1 MNFGSAGKGFFSV
14 LAQRMA
20 TALFFCVMF
29 LLFVVTCHPLSNDA
43 RFELA
48 GTADDCCTE
57 HVTEARDAHTS
68 PLADIVLPN
77 GTDFIATLAVFVA
90 AVFFVWLVV
99 VPIAESTVQL
109 RDRLL
114 RWLWARPW
122 PFAWN
127 GGYLPYFSPMRD
139 A

>member
-1 MNFGSAGKGFFSV
+1 MNLGFTQQNFLSVFG
-14 LAQRMA
+14 RRIA

-29 LLFVVTCHPLSNDA
+29 LLLVVACHPLSSDA
-43 RFELA
+43 RFELV

-77 GTDFIATLAVFVA
+77 STDFLVIFAVFVA
-90 AVFFVWLVV
+90 IVFFVWFVV
-99 VPIAESTVQL
+99 VRLTESTVQL

-127 GGYLPYFSPMRD
+127 GGYLPYFNPMRD

>member
-1 MNFGSAGKGFFSV
+1 LV
-14 LAQRMA
+14 
-20 TALFFCVMF
+20 
-29 LLFVVTCHPLSNDA
+29 VVTCHPLSNDA

-48 GTADDCCTE
+48 GTVDDCCTE
-57 HVTEARDAHTS
+57 HVTEARDAHAS

-77 GTDFIATLAVFVA
+77 GTDFITTLAVFA
-90 AVFFVWLVV
+90 AVVFFTWLVV
-99 VPIAESTVQL
+99 VPITKSTVQL

-114 RWLWARPW
+114 RWLWAMPW
-122 PFAWN
+122 PFAWS